1 MGSAELLGTKM
12 RLELP
17 KRTKNR
23 FQLRTRWKSKCRRH
37 FRLIGDWGFFKR
49 NLSSAR
55 HWHKSN
61 KSIATTQSFFETG
74 TDVSAHLLGHETLF
88 FNHSDWE
95 SGLDSF
101 FWWGGKKIQ
110 TRTRKKNQN
119 ETKNA
124 GNDDRERFRSFYHN
138 SPSLSLAGTSMTRG
152 FSMIRAVRSPFSTM
166 PMIQA
171 WWPSC
176 CSISWKRR
184 VKKNI

>member
-1 MGSAELLGTKM
+1 M

-17 KRTKNR
+17 KRTKNH

-101 FWWGGKKIQ
+101 FYGEERKFKLEGEKKSKRNKKCRKWWSGAFPELLPQFSVSFFGRNFDDSRLLDDPRRSVALLHDADDPGLVTLLLLDFLKAKGE
-110 TRTRKKNQN
+110 KN
-119 ETKNA
+119 
-124 GNDDRERFRSFYHN
+124 
-138 SPSLSLAGTSMTRG
+138 
-152 FSMIRAVRSPFSTM
+152 V
-166 PMIQA
+166 
-171 WWPSC
+171 
-176 CSISWKRR
+176 
-184 VKKNI
+184 

>member
-1 MGSAELLGTKM
+1 M

-17 KRTKNR
+17 KRTKNH

-101 FWWGGKKIQ
+101 FWWEERKFKLERGKKIKTKQ
-110 TRTRKKNQN
+110 KMQEMMIGSVSGASTTILRLFLWPELRWLAASRWSAPFGRPSPRCRWSRPGDPLAARFPESEGWKK
-119 ETKNA
+119 
-124 GNDDRERFRSFYHN
+124 
-138 SPSLSLAGTSMTRG
+138 M
-152 FSMIRAVRSPFSTM
+152 FSID
-166 PMIQA
+166 
-171 WWPSC
+171 
-176 CSISWKRR
+176 
-184 VKKNI
+184 